1 VTLGQVGFIDEGQE
15 HILELLNSKPDFL
28 SRSREVMKILIV
40 NDEYNEM
47 HWDGLHKAGLV

>member
-1 VTLGQVGFIDEGQE
+1 MTLGQVGFIDEGQE

-28 SRSREVMKILIV
+28 SRSREVMKLLNV